1 MNDMYAGQKI
11 QRNIAV
17 LQQCEQIA
25 AVQCNSVQQVLNYVN
40 TNLRS
45 IEMECNRLKNAI
57 RSERVVMFDAVS
69 EFTSLFIE

>member
-57 RSERVVMFDAVS
+57 QSERVVMFDAVS
-69 EFTSLFIE
+69 EFKSEHLK